1 MKLTTE
7 RNTLHAALSKAVSI
21 VERRNTIPIL
31 ANVMISSQDG
41 QFSITATDL
50 DIEVNTT
57 SSGTVDKPGATTVSG
72 GLLADIVA
80 KIPAKN
86 MITMETKAGRL
97 VITAG
102 KSVFDL
108 ATMEV
113 ADYPVMASNEYDH
126 EFTAPGA
133 DIKKLIDAPKFAMST
148 EETRYYL
155 NGIYL
160 HHAGGVTKAVA
171 TDGHMLALASYAG
184 HTDEFQGVIIP
195 SKTVMQLSK
204 LIDISDV
211 TVSISATKIKF
222 DLGSTV
228 IVSKVIDGVFPDY
241 TRIIPKKNGNVM
253 TVDAKELIDGI
264 NLVATVADDRVRGV
278 KMSLGGDVVGLSVA
292 SQSGVAEDE
301 VAVSYTGKPLEI
313 GFNSK
318 YLVSALGTGDHTME
332 FGGEGDPAIIR
343 PVGSD
348 FMAIVMPMR
357 V

>member
-7 RNTLHAALSKAVSI
+7 RNTLHTALSKAVSI

-31 ANVMISSQDG
+31 ANVLITAQDG
-41 QFSITATDL
+41 QFSIKATDL

-57 SSGTVDKPGATTVSG
+57 ASGTVDESGATTVSG

-80 KIPAKN
+80 KIPAKHL
-86 MITMETKAGRL
+86 ITLEAKPGRL

-113 ADYPVMASNEYDH
+113 ADFPVMASNEYDH
-126 EFTAPGA
+126 EFTAPGS
-133 DIKKLIDAPKFAMST
+133 DVKKLVDQPKFAMSAD
-148 EETRYYL
+148 ESRYYL
-155 NGIYL
+155 QGIYL
-160 HHAGGVTKAVA
+160 HHADGVTKAVA
-171 TDGHMLALASYAG
+171 TDGHRLALASYAG
-184 HTDEFQGVIIP
+184 HTDQFPGVIIP
-195 SKTVMQLSK
+195 AKTVAQLSK

-211 TVSISATKIKF
+211 TVSISVTKIKF
-222 DLGSTV
+222 DLGATV

-241 TRIIPKKNGNVM
+241 TRIIPKSNGSIM

-278 KMSLGGDVVGLSVA
+278 KLSLGGEVVGLAVKSNGGEA
-292 SQSGVAEDE
+292 TDE
-301 VAVSYTGKPLEI
+301 VAVSYVGKTMDI

-318 YLVSALGTGDHTME
+318 YLVEALGTGDHTIE
-332 FGGEGDPAIIR
+332 FGGEQDPCIIR

-348 FMAIVMPMR
+348 FMAICMPMR